1 MNIKIILILLL
12 SITCSAIN
20 ARKIT
25 IYNKS
30 QKTLEVIII
39 PAEVRHPRQ
48 SRGLDEFYRLKD
60 GLCWGCLFSRVS
72 V

>member
-39 PAEVRHPRQ
+39 PAEVRHLLYPFIAKGSSSLTGQ
-48 SRGLDEFYRLKD
+48 TSGFPKNI
-60 GLCWGCLFSRVS
+60 
-72 V
+72 